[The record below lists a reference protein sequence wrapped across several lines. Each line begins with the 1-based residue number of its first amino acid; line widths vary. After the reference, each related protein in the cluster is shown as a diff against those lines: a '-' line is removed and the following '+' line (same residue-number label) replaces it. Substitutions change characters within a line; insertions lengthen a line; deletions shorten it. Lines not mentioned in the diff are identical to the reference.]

1 MTDATETTAPEV
13 DVAALLAEN
22 ERLKGHHSKLLEET
36 KTAKQ
41 KAAELEQLQAEA
53 EQKRLEANQEHE
65 KLWRQEKERADKLAS
80 EVTERDKREAQKERE
95 TKMREIA
102 KTLSPRDAGRQESLE
117 LHAANFIQITPDGVK
132 IMARFIRDQ
141 LEYSEAGV
149 IGKGG
154 KAADDVI
161 KEMFATG
168 DFEAL
173 RKGNQSSGGG
183 APGSKTGGGAAVGDM
198 GGSKSERQAAIAK
211 RFNLPTS

>member
-1 MTDATETTAPEV
+1 MTDATETTTPEV

-41 KAAELEQLQAEA
+41 KAAELEKAQQDAEIARQHEQGEYKTLAERYKGEAEA
-53 EQKRLEANQEHE
+53 ERKALLELKGSIANQALDSAAMQAALTEAN
-65 KLWRQEKERADKLAS
+65 
-80 EVTERDKREAQKERE
+80 
-95 TKMREIA
+95 
-102 KTLSPRDAGRQESLE
+102 SP
-117 LHAANFIQITPDGVK
+117 ANAK

-154 KAADDVI
+154 KSADDAV
-161 KEMFATG
+161 KELFATG

-183 APGSKTGGGAAVGDM
+183 APGSKTGGGAAEQGNEKAEAAKKRGDLA
-198 GGSKSERQAAIAK
+198 GFLKAQ
-211 RFNLPTS
+211 LP

>member
-41 KAAELEQLQAEA
+41 KAAELEKAQQDAEIARQHEQGEYKTLAERYKAEA
-53 EQKRLEANQEHE
+53 ETERKALVELKGSIANQALDSAAMQAALTEAN
-65 KLWRQEKERADKLAS
+65 
-80 EVTERDKREAQKERE
+80 
-95 TKMREIA
+95 
-102 KTLSPRDAGRQESLE
+102 SP
-117 LHAANFIQITPDGVK
+117 ANAK

-141 LEYSEAGV
+141 LEYSETGV

-154 KAADDVI
+154 KSADDVI

-183 APGSKTGGGAAVGDM
+183 APGGKTGGGAAGNM
-198 GGSKSERQAAIAK
+198 GGSKTERQAAIAK
-211 RFNLPTS
+211 RFNLPAN

>member
-1 MTDATETTAPEV
+1 VTDATETTAPEV

-41 KAAELEQLQAEA
+41 KAAELEKAQQDAEIARQHEQGEYKTLAERYKAEA
-53 EQKRLEANQEHE
+53 ETERKALVELKGSIANQALDSAAMQAALSEAN
-65 KLWRQEKERADKLAS
+65 
-80 EVTERDKREAQKERE
+80 
-95 TKMREIA
+95 
-102 KTLSPRDAGRQESLE
+102 SP
-117 LHAANFIQITPDGVK
+117 ANAK

-154 KAADDVI
+154 KSADDAI

-183 APGSKTGGGAAVGDM
+183 APGSKSGGGAAVGNM

-211 RFNLPTS
+211 RFNLPAN

>member
-1 MTDATETTAPEV
+1 MTDPVSQDPTPEV

-36 KTAKQ
+36 KSAKQ
-41 KAAELEQLQAEA
+41 KAAELEKAQQDAEIARQHEQGEYKTLAERYKAEA
-53 EQKRLEANQEHE
+53 ETERKALVELKGSIANQALDSAAMQAALSEAN
-65 KLWRQEKERADKLAS
+65 
-80 EVTERDKREAQKERE
+80 
-95 TKMREIA
+95 
-102 KTLSPRDAGRQESLE
+102 SP
-117 LHAANFIQITPDGVK
+117 ANAK

-154 KAADDVI
+154 KSADDAV

-183 APGSKTGGGAAVGDM
+183 APGSKTGGGAAEQGNEKAEAAKKRGDLA
-198 GGSKSERQAAIAK
+198 GFLKAQ
-211 RFNLPTS
+211 LP

>member
-41 KAAELEQLQAEA
+41 KAAELEKAQQDAEIARQHEQGEYKTLAERYKAEA
-53 EQKRLEANQEHE
+53 ETERKALVELKGSIANQALDSAAMQAALTEAN
-65 KLWRQEKERADKLAS
+65 
-80 EVTERDKREAQKERE
+80 
-95 TKMREIA
+95 
-102 KTLSPRDAGRQESLE
+102 SP
-117 LHAANFIQITPDGVK
+117 ANAK

-154 KAADDVI
+154 KSADDAV

-183 APGSKTGGGAAVGDM
+183 APGSKTGGGAAEQGNEKAEAAKKRGDLA
-198 GGSKSERQAAIAK
+198 GFLKAQ
-211 RFNLPTS
+211 LP

>member
-1 MTDATETTAPEV
+1 VTDPVSQDPTPEV

-41 KAAELEQLQAEA
+41 KAAELEKAQQDAEIARQHEQGEYKTLAERYKAEA
-53 EQKRLEANQEHE
+53 ETERKALVELKGSIANQALDSAAMQAALSEAN
-65 KLWRQEKERADKLAS
+65 
-80 EVTERDKREAQKERE
+80 
-95 TKMREIA
+95 
-102 KTLSPRDAGRQESLE
+102 SP
-117 LHAANFIQITPDGVK
+117 ANAK

-154 KAADDVI
+154 KSADDAI

-183 APGSKTGGGAAVGDM
+183 APGSKTGGGAAEQGNEKAEAAKKRGDLA
-198 GGSKSERQAAIAK
+198 GFLKAQ
-211 RFNLPTS
+211 LP

>member
-1 MTDATETTAPEV
+1 MTDPVSQDPTPEV

-41 KAAELEQLQAEA
+41 KAAELEKAQQDAEIARQHEQGEYKTLAERYKAEA
-53 EQKRLEANQEHE
+53 ETERKALVELKGSIANQALDSAAMQAALTEAN
-65 KLWRQEKERADKLAS
+65 
-80 EVTERDKREAQKERE
+80 
-95 TKMREIA
+95 
-102 KTLSPRDAGRQESLE
+102 SP
-117 LHAANFIQITPDGVK
+117 ANAK

-154 KAADDVI
+154 KSADDVI

-168 DFEAL
+168 DCEAL

-183 APGSKTGGGAAVGDM
+183 APGSKTGGGAAEQGNEKAEAAKKRGDLA
-198 GGSKSERQAAIAK
+198 GFLKAQ
-211 RFNLPTS
+211 LP

>member
-36 KTAKQ
+36 KSAKQ
-41 KAAELEQLQAEA
+41 KAAELEKAQQDAEIARQHEQGEYKTLAERYKAEA
-53 EQKRLEANQEHE
+53 ETERKALVELKGSIANQALDSAAMQAALTEAN
-65 KLWRQEKERADKLAS
+65 
-80 EVTERDKREAQKERE
+80 
-95 TKMREIA
+95 
-102 KTLSPRDAGRQESLE
+102 SP
-117 LHAANFIQITPDGVK
+117 ANAK

-154 KAADDVI
+154 KSADDAV

-183 APGSKTGGGAAVGDM
+183 APGSKTGGGAAEQGNEKAEAAKKRGDLA
-198 GGSKSERQAAIAK
+198 GFLKAQ
-211 RFNLPTS
+211 LP

>member
-1 MTDATETTAPEV
+1 MTDPVSQDPTPEV

-36 KTAKQ
+36 KSAKQ
-41 KAAELEQLQAEA
+41 KAAELEKAQQDAEIARQHEQGEYKTLAERYKAEA
-53 EQKRLEANQEHE
+53 ETERKALVELKGSIANQALDSAAMQAALSEAN
-65 KLWRQEKERADKLAS
+65 
-80 EVTERDKREAQKERE
+80 
-95 TKMREIA
+95 
-102 KTLSPRDAGRQESLE
+102 SP
-117 LHAANFIQITPDGVK
+117 ANAK

-154 KAADDVI
+154 KSADDAI

-183 APGSKTGGGAAVGDM
+183 APGSKTGGGAAEQGNEKAEAAKKRGDLA
-198 GGSKSERQAAIAK
+198 GFLKAQ
-211 RFNLPTS
+211 LP

>member
-1 MTDATETTAPEV
+1 MTDPVSQDPTPEV

-41 KAAELEQLQAEA
+41 KAAELEKAQQDAEIARQHEQGEYKTLAERYKAEA
-53 EQKRLEANQEHE
+53 ETERKALVELKGSIANQALDSAAMQAALSEAN
-65 KLWRQEKERADKLAS
+65 
-80 EVTERDKREAQKERE
+80 
-95 TKMREIA
+95 
-102 KTLSPRDAGRQESLE
+102 SP
-117 LHAANFIQITPDGVK
+117 ANAK

-154 KAADDVI
+154 KSADDAV

-183 APGSKTGGGAAVGDM
+183 APGSKTGGGAAEQGNEKAEAAKKRGDLA
-198 GGSKSERQAAIAK
+198 GFLKAQ
-211 RFNLPTS
+211 LP

>member
-1 MTDATETTAPEV
+1 MTDPVSQDPTPEV

-41 KAAELEQLQAEA
+41 KAAELEKAQQDAEIARQHEQGEYKTLAERYKAEA
-53 EQKRLEANQEHE
+53 ETERKALVELKGSIANQALDSAAMQAALNEAN
-65 KLWRQEKERADKLAS
+65 
-80 EVTERDKREAQKERE
+80 
-95 TKMREIA
+95 
-102 KTLSPRDAGRQESLE
+102 SP
-117 LHAANFIQITPDGVK
+117 ANAK

-154 KAADDVI
+154 KSADDVI

-168 DFEAL
+168 DCEAL

-183 APGSKTGGGAAVGDM
+183 APGSKTGGGAAEQGNEKAEAAKKRGDLA
-198 GGSKSERQAAIAK
+198 GFLKAQ
-211 RFNLPTS
+211 LP

>member
-1 MTDATETTAPEV
+1 VTDATETTTPEV

-41 KAAELEQLQAEA
+41 KAAELEKAQQDAEIARQHEQGEYKTLAERYKAEA
-53 EQKRLEANQEHE
+53 ETERKALVELKGSIANQALDSAAMQAALTEAN
-65 KLWRQEKERADKLAS
+65 
-80 EVTERDKREAQKERE
+80 
-95 TKMREIA
+95 
-102 KTLSPRDAGRQESLE
+102 SP
-117 LHAANFIQITPDGVK
+117 ANAK

-154 KAADDVI
+154 KSADDAI

-183 APGSKTGGGAAVGDM
+183 APGSKSSGGAAVGNM

-211 RFNLPTS
+211 RFNLPAN

>member
-1 MTDATETTAPEV
+1 MTDPVSQDPTPEV

-41 KAAELEQLQAEA
+41 KAAELEKAQQDAEIARQHEQGEYKTLAERYKAEA
-53 EQKRLEANQEHE
+53 ETERKALVELKGSIANQALDSAAMQAALSEAN
-65 KLWRQEKERADKLAS
+65 
-80 EVTERDKREAQKERE
+80 
-95 TKMREIA
+95 
-102 KTLSPRDAGRQESLE
+102 SP
-117 LHAANFIQITPDGVK
+117 ANAK

-154 KAADDVI
+154 KSADDAI

-183 APGSKTGGGAAVGDM
+183 APGSKTGGGAAEQGNEKAEAAKKRGDLA
-198 GGSKSERQAAIAK
+198 GFLKAQ
-211 RFNLPTS
+211 LP

>member
-41 KAAELEQLQAEA
+41 KAAELEKAQQDAEIARQHEQGEYKTLAERYKAEA
-53 EQKRLEANQEHE
+53 ETERKALVELKGSIANQALDSAAMQAALTEAN
-65 KLWRQEKERADKLAS
+65 
-80 EVTERDKREAQKERE
+80 
-95 TKMREIA
+95 
-102 KTLSPRDAGRQESLE
+102 SP
-117 LHAANFIQITPDGVK
+117 ANAK

-154 KAADDVI
+154 KSADDAI

-183 APGSKTGGGAAVGDM
+183 APGSKTGGGAAEQGNEKAEAAKKRGDLA
-198 GGSKSERQAAIAK
+198 GFLKAQ
-211 RFNLPTS
+211 LP

>member
-1 MTDATETTAPEV
+1 MTDPVSQDPKPEV

-95 TKMREIA
+95 SKMREIA
-102 KTLSPRDAGRQESLE
+102 KALSPRDAGRQESLE

-132 IMARFIRDQ
+132 IMGKDGEMTEEQ
-141 LEYSEAGV
+141 LTTLL
-149 IGKGG
+149 
-154 KAADDVI
+154 
-161 KEMFATG
+161 ATKYPYLV
-168 DFEAL
+168 D
-173 RKGNQSSGGG
+173 GNQSSGGG
-183 APGSKTGGGAAVGDM
+183 APGSKSSGGAAVGNM

-211 RFNLPTS
+211 RFNLPAN